1 MNFGLK
7 PPKHLTAGK
16 DSPLNPER
24 SLTLKLRIMKILPAG
39 IVKGMPA
46 FANLSGYTVISQ
58 PVLADSIEVV
68 EEFYQEKIN
77 LLESSLKQL
86 NVLENSREIA
96 FLCREIT
103 GTKKALQDI
112 FRKKKYRNT

>member
-1 MNFGLK
+1 
-7 PPKHLTAGK
+7 
-16 DSPLNPER
+16 
-24 SLTLKLRIMKILPAG
+24 MKILPAG
-39 IVKGMPA
+39 IVKGLPA
-46 FANLSGYTVISQ
+46 FAHLSGYKGICK
-58 PVLADSIEVV
+58 PILADSMEVV
-68 EEFYQEKIN
+68 EDFYREKIQ
-77 LLESSLKQL
+77 LLEKSLKNL

>member
-1 MNFGLK
+1 
-7 PPKHLTAGK
+7 
-16 DSPLNPER
+16 
-24 SLTLKLRIMKILPAG
+24 MKILPAG
-39 IVKGMPA
+39 IVKGMPV
-46 FANLSGYTVISQ
+46 FANLSGYKLYKAISQ

-68 EEFYQEKIN
+68 EAFYQEKIN